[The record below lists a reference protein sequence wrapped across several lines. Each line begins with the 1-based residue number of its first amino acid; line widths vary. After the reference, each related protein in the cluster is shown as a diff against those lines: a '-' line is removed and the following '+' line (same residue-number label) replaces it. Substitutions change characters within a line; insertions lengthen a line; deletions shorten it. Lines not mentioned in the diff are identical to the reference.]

1 MVDQSIR
8 LPDLSSRP
16 HELAV
21 ERVMSASAGL
31 LFAAWTKGF
40 DLWLAQP
47 DSLLLTGEVNTP
59 FFFETENGGVRH
71 PHYGRFLRLETERLV
86 ELTWVSADTR
96 GAETVVSVQFV
107 RQPRGIRLRLR
118 HAGFAD
124 AAARD
129 AHRAAWPAVLE
140 QLDKRLTAAVG

>member
-8 LPDLSSRP
+8 LPDLSARP
-16 HELAV
+16 YELSV

-47 DSLLLTGEVNTP
+47 DSLLMTGEVNTP
-59 FFFETENGGVRH
+59 FFFETEQGGVRY
-71 PHYGRFLRLETERLV
+71 PHYGRFLRLEPQRLV

-96 GAETVVSVQFV
+96 GAETVVSVDLV

-118 HAGFAD
+118 QAGFPD

-129 AHRAAWPAVLE
+129 AHRDAWPSVLE
-140 QLDKRLTAAVG
+140 QLDRRTA